1 MYSYE
6 WDRTT
11 GGYILTNSELKFS
24 NDYKITYPVSDKNG
38 KLYFTK
44 TYSEHQQM
52 IKDLQNK
59 GMWYEY

>member
-1 MYSYE
+1 MSL
-6 WDRTT
+6 DSVINPADT
-11 GGYILTNSELKFS
+11 
-24 NDYKITYPVSDKNG
+24 DYLFFVSDKNG